1 MFLVL
6 SSFTGVQAP
15 EVPVS
20 NNQDE
25 VKQVAI
31 IEEIDSREE
40 DKEFSSVEEFVKDY
54 FSDVPI
60 MAEVARCESTFRHY
74 DENGNVLRGVV
85 NRSDVGV
92 MQINEYYHLKR
103 SKELGINIYSIE
115 GNVEYARYL
124 YDKQGLQPWRAS
136 SRCWAGNQEFS
147 VAVKT
152 E

>member
-20 NNQDE
+20 SDQDLEE
-25 VKQVAI
+25 VSIVREVEDSGV
-31 IEEIDSREE
+31 EEKDY
-40 DKEFSSVEEFVKDY
+40 SSVEEFVKDY

-74 DENGNVLRGVV
+74 DKNGNVLRGVV
-85 NRSDVGV
+85 NKSDVGV
-92 MQINEYYHLKR
+92 MQINEYYHLEK
-103 SKELGINIYSIE
+103 SKKLGLDIHTIE
-115 GNVEYARYL
+115 DNLEYARYL
-124 YDKQGLQPWRAS
+124 YENQGLQPWRAS

-147 VAVKT
+147 IAVRT